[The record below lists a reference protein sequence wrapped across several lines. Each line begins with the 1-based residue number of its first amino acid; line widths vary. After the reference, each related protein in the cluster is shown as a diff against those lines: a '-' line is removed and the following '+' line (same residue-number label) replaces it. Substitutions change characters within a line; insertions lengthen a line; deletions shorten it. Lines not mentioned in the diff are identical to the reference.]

1 MDILSLI
8 AIAKAKQSGGG
19 GGGEST
25 SAVTYT
31 PQQLTTNQKTQ
42 ARENIG
48 AGTYSV
54 PSNGILFT
62 TLESRVQDL
71 LGNAEDAV
79 MYTTQSLSD
88 VQQARAR
95 DNIDAVGHSELQ
107 NYATTSALDSCITI
121 VNSKADQVMIT
132 TATVPSD
139 GVVSYELQP
148 NTIYILDG
156 EVSQLTLTAPS
167 DLGYAE
173 SEIIFQT
180 GDSTPNIMI
189 SDEILLPDYLTFKA
203 NMLYEIDVFNSCAA
217 VAYWNKETR

>member
-19 GGGEST
+19 GGGEGY
-25 SAVTYT
+25 AVTYT
-31 PQQLTTNQKTQ
+31 PQQLTTNQKAQ

-54 PSNGILFT
+54 PSNGILFA
-62 TLESRVQDL
+62 TLESKVQKL
-71 LGNAEDAV
+71 LDNAEDAV

-88 VQQARAR
+88 AQQASAR

-107 NYATTSALDSCITI
+107 NYATTSALNSCITT
-121 VNSKADQVMIT
+121 VNSKADQVIIT
-132 TATVPSD
+132 TATVPSN
-139 GVVSYELQP
+139 GIVSYELQP
-148 NTIYILDG
+148 NTIHILDG
-156 EVSQLTLTAPS
+156 DVSRLTLTAPS

-180 GDSTPNIMI
+180 GNSTPNIMI

-217 VAYWNKETR
+217 VAYWNKGTR